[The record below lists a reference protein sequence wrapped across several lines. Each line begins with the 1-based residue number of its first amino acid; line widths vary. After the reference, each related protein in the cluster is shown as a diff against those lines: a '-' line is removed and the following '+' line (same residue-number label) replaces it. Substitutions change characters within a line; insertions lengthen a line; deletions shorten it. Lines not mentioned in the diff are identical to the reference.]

1 MIAERLGQHPNISFN
16 NLLGRKPSRLE
27 VVVTFLALL
36 ELVKRYRVAARQEG
50 LFTDIQIEKMEDWGK
65 DEELE
70 IEFE

>member
-1 MIAERLGQHPNISFN
+1 
-16 NLLGRKPSRLE
+16 
-27 VVVTFLALL
+27 
-36 ELVKRYRVAARQEG
+36 